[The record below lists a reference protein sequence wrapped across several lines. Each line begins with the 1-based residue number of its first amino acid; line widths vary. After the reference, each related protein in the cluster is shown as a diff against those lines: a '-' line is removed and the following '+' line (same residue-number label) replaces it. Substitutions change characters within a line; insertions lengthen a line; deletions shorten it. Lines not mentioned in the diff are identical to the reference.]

1 MFFSQIIQIEAR
13 YITDSGAGYGK
24 RIGYVPICV
33 YTKTSI
39 SNSNVKTAQKYIK
52 FRCQI
57 SLYFSKTE
65 VKQTIIF
72 LRRFCV
78 L

>member
-33 YTKTSI
+33 YMKQVYQTQTS
-39 SNSNVKTAQKYIK
+39 K
-52 FRCQI
+52 
-57 SLYFSKTE
+57 
-65 VKQTIIF
+65 
-72 LRRFCV
+72 
-78 L
+78 